1 MARITKPPEE
11 RKQEI
16 IETAL
21 KLFSQKGYENTTIQ
35 DIAEEMNV
43 AQGLCYRYFKSK
55 QEIFAASS
63 DYYAQK
69 AVEHMTQSIHEEDDV
84 IQKFNAVIQSL
95 LTYAIKHSEYEA
107 TYKDE
112 PEISAE
118 RVCRMAVHISDIVV
132 PIVQQGKETGIF
144 RCEDVENTV
153 RLLSFGIIN
162 LVHNDMPK
170 DNTKSHILSFV
181 PTIKTVC
188 KNILQTDHSELG
200 VGWEVL

>member
-21 KLFSQKGYENTTIQ
+21 ELFSEKGYENTTIQ
-35 DIAEEMNV
+35 DIAEKMNV

-63 DYYAQK
+63 DFYAQK
-69 AVEHMTQSIHEEDDV
+69 AVEQMMASIQKEDSV
-84 IQKFNAVIQSL
+84 IQKFNAIIKSL
-95 LTYAIKHSEYEA
+95 LTYAVKHSEFES

-118 RVCRMAVHISDIVV
+118 RVARMAVHISDIIT
-132 PIVQQGKETGIF
+132 PIVQQGKEQGVF
-144 RCEDVENTV
+144 GCEDVENTV

-170 DNTKSHILSFV
+170 DNTKAHILSFV

-188 KNILQTDHSELG
+188 KNILQTEHSDIG
-200 VGWEVL
+200 TGWEQL